1 MFKTLSS
8 PLASGGRLAAVFGT
22 DPAAPRP
29 IQQAVRFMYA
39 GAAVSG
45 ISLILSVIFSFSFKS
60 GLIAANQANL
70 ADHKVTMS
78 QINSFANEEIVSQ
91 IVFGVIAVGLWIW
104 MAKMNGNGRGWARI
118 ASTVFFGLFTID
130 TFITINSIK
139 GGVSV
144 TASWI
149 LSMALL
155 LATWLI
161 GIGAIALLWRPV
173 STAYFKS
180 QAR

>member
-1 MFKTLSS
+1 MFKTLS
-8 PLASGGRLAAVFGT
+8 PLPSGGRLSAVFGT

-29 IQQAVRFMYA
+29 VQQAVRFMYA
-39 GAAVSG
+39 GAGVSA

-60 GLIAANQANL
+60 GLISANAQNL
-70 ADHKVTMS
+70 RDHKVTMS
-78 QINSFANEEIVSQ
+78 QITTFANQEIVSQ
-91 IVFGVIAVGLWIW
+91 IVFGIIAVALWVW
-104 MAKMNGNGRGWARI
+104 MAKMNGAGRGWARI
-118 ASTVFFGLFTID
+118 SSTVFFALFTID

-155 LATWLI
+155 LATWVI
-161 GIGAIALLWRPV
+161 GVAAIALLWRPV

>member
-8 PLASGGRLAAVFGT
+8 PLGSGGRLSAAFGT

-45 ISLILSVIFSFSFKS
+45 ISLLLSAIFSFSFKS
-60 GLIAANQANL
+60 GLVAANQANL

-78 QINSFANEEIVSQ
+78 QINSFANQEIISQ
-91 IVFGVIAVGLWIW
+91 IVFGIIAVGLWLW
-104 MAKMNGNGRGWARI
+104 MGKMNGNGRSWARI
-118 ASTVFFGLFTID
+118 SSTVFFALFTID

-144 TASWI
+144 TASWL

-155 LATWLI
+155 LATWVV
-161 GIGAIALLWRPV
+161 GAVVIALLWRPV
-173 STAYFKS
+173 STAFFKS
-180 QAR
+180 QA

>member
-8 PLASGGRLAAVFGT
+8 PLGSGGKLSAAFGT

-45 ISLILSVIFSFSFKS
+45 ISLLLSAIFSFSFKS
-60 GLIAANQANL
+60 GLVAANQANL

-78 QINSFANEEIVSQ
+78 QINNFANEEIISQ
-91 IVFGVIAVGLWIW
+91 IVFGIIAIGLWLW

-118 ASTVFFGLFTID
+118 ASTVIFALFTIE
-130 TFITINSIK
+130 TFITVNSIK

-144 TASWI
+144 TASWL
-149 LSMALL
+149 LSIALL
-155 LATWLI
+155 LATWVV
-161 GIGAIALLWRPV
+161 GGAVIALLWRPV

-180 QAR
+180 HE

>member
-8 PLASGGRLAAVFGT
+8 PLASGGRLSAAFGT
-22 DPAAPRP
+22 NPDAPRP
-29 IQQAVRFMYA
+29 IQQAVRWMYA

-45 ISLILSVIFSFSFKS
+45 ISLILSAIFSFSFKS
-60 GLIAANQANL
+60 GLVSANQQNL

-78 QINSFANEEIVSQ
+78 QINSFANQEIISQ
-91 IVFGVIAVGLWIW
+91 IVFGVIAVVLWIW

-118 ASTVFFGLFTID
+118 SSTVFFGLFTID
-130 TFITINSIK
+130 SFITINSIK

-155 LATWLI
+155 LATWVI
-161 GIGAIALLWRPV
+161 GVAVIALIWRPV
-173 STAYFKS
+173 STAFYKS
-180 QAR
+180 QA